1 MSGRPGKLSSR
12 RSSEEIVYAIL
23 NYLEQ
28 NENSVRLNDIAVE
41 IGSNTKLVQR
51 WLKIIKDIQLKP
63 NITFEDK
70 RGPKIRLLHN
80 GNKPSSDY
88 KFGIYTII
96 PSSTIHSHL
105 LNWLE
110 NIENNHPSI
119 YSGTWKLV
127 DDADEALLEVHDLNT
142 IKIDDPH
149 NLLRK
154 PVLPVDKFDG
164 LYISQ
169 REAFFYVMGWLT
181 ASSFEIQK
189 SQNVNSLDMLSL
201 LTNNLISGIFTE
213 TEEIYLSELF
223 PLLLT
228 DIGIL
233 KTYDT
238 IDVEEIIAFVQIV
251 ASLIDKR
258 VNESDEIITK
268 SKFWCTLNNKEQN
281 KLLEI
286 EIGRLLLAK
295 INYCLL
301 NPNSYS
307 KWPEMRKDFKE
318 YHVWEV
324 ITQLEL
330 NNLKINSIEVIS
342 CIFYLDN
349 NANLTNNI
357 LYNYLAHL
365 LNLESKIVDFDP
377 NETRLSPFYKLLL
390 NISPI
395 LTNMTFVSSWNWN
408 DLGILLSIYNSLN
421 ADQRPI
427 MKLLVLRKCNEY
439 SMMKGIN
446 IIFDYQLIKEYLS
459 LDITHFPP
467 NSIINILN
475 WNLNNGDLSN
485 SVEIIN
491 YLLDKKFVFNLDL
504 ISLCILTLTFTM
516 DFDLSTQLYDENKE
530 MLARRVLARKFENN
544 LKISNYFIH
553 ILGAHYGEDQN
564 EDQSLF
570 ENASKLIKTKIS
582 EYQISI
588 LQILYDYFLKVSN
601 NKNKKS
607 KDNRLITRKLLIE
620 LLSTTE
626 SVTEGSIDYKDLLM
640 NIVELN
646 SEFQQDDLY
655 LYTYMICTS
664 YLLSIQRGGNSYIRD
679 NLRSSRRE
687 LENQLEVLDVT
698 SYGAFAKLMLVVVK
712 NTDDTRDAKIL
723 LKKSFPKLL
732 QKIDLLAERTNKDP
746 ITLNQFFRF
755 LFIRYLIRSN
765 TVNL

>member
-23 NYLEQ
+23 NYLEK

-70 RGPKIRLLHN
+70 RGPKIRLLQN

-88 KFGIYTII
+88 KFGIYAII

-105 LNWLE
+105 LNWLDNME
-110 NIENNHPSI
+110 SNHPSI

-127 DDADEALLEVHDLNT
+127 DDTNEALLEVHDLNN
-142 IKIDDPH
+142 IKIDGH
-149 NLLRK
+149 SNLLRK

-164 LYISQ
+164 IYISQ
-169 REAFFYVMGWLT
+169 QEAFFYVMGWLT
-181 ASSFEIQK
+181 APSFDIQK
-189 SQNVNSLDMLSL
+189 SINLTSLDMLSL

-213 TEEIYLSELF
+213 TEEVYLSELF

-228 DIGIL
+228 DIGVL
-233 KTYDT
+233 TTYDT
-238 IDVEEIIAFVQIV
+238 FDVEEIITFVQIV
-251 ASLIDKR
+251 ATLIDKR
-258 VNESDEIITK
+258 VNEFDEIITK
-268 SKFWCTLNNKEQN
+268 SKFWCTLSKKEQS
-281 KLLEI
+281 KLI
-286 EIGRLLLAK
+286 ETEVGRLLLAK

-307 KWPEMRKDFKE
+307 KWPEMRNDFKE

-330 NNLKINSIEVIS
+330 NNLKTNSSEVIS
-342 CIFYLDN
+342 CLYYLDN
-349 NANLTNNI
+349 NSNLSNNI

-365 LNLESKIVDFDP
+365 LNLEPKVVHYNGND
-377 NETRLSPFYKLLL
+377 TRLSPFYKLLA
-390 NISPI
+390 NINPI
-395 LTNMTFVSSWNWN
+395 LTNMTYSSSWNWN
-408 DLGILLSIYNSLN
+408 DLGILLSIYNQLD
-421 ADQRPI
+421 ADQQPI
-427 MKLLVLRKCNEY
+427 MKMLVLRKSNQY
-439 SMMKGIN
+439 SVMKGIN

-459 LDITHFPP
+459 LDITNFPP

-485 SVEIIN
+485 SVGIIN
-491 YLLDKKFVFNLDL
+491 YLVNKKFVFNLDL

-544 LKISNYFIH
+544 LKISNYFVH
-553 ILGAHYGEDQN
+553 ILGAHYDED
-564 EDQSLF
+564 EKDDQSLF
-570 ENASKLIKTKIS
+570 ENASKLIKTNIS

-588 LQILYDYFLKVSN
+588 LQILYEYFLKMN
-601 NKNKKS
+601 HHKNKKS
-607 KDNRLITRKLLIE
+607 KDNRLMIKKLLIE
-620 LLSTTE
+620 LLSKNE
-626 SVTEGSIDYKDLLM
+626 SVNEESIDFKVLLT
-640 NIVELN
+640 NIVELKN
-646 SEFQQDDLY
+646 EFQQDDLY
-655 LYTYMICTS
+655 LYTYMICIA

-712 NTDDTRDAKIL
+712 NTDEMRDEKKL

-732 QKIDLLAERTNKDP
+732 QKIDALAERANKDP